1 MAKPAAAGWR
11 IFWVGCYTARR
22 GRDSGQTARA
32 SQMRHSV
39 HTPSVGQGHNAAA
52 DRSLGRCGRSPGRFV
67 GRIAAPLCVIAGL
80 GLVWAV
86 GSHGLAAQR
95 AVRPLAA
102 GVNGSTG
109 QFWTMTT
116 PLDDGRQMLL
126 LLDQQSRCLAIY
138 HVDPGA
144 GTVQL
149 KSTRDI
155 TWDLMIEE
163 FNAQEPK
170 PSSLKKMAEMPK

>member
-1 MAKPAAAGWR
+1 ML
-11 IFWVGCYTARR
+11 
-22 GRDSGQTARA
+22 
-32 SQMRHSV
+32 HSV
-39 HTPSVGQGHNAAA
+39 HSPMGEPDQAVA
-52 DRSLGRCGRSPGRFV
+52 DRSAGWCGGSSSRFV

-80 GLVWAV
+80 GLAWAV
-86 GSHGLAAQR
+86 GSHGFAAQR
-95 AVRPLAA
+95 AVRPLPAA
-102 GVNGSTG
+102 ANGAAG

-126 LLDQQSRCLAIY
+126 LLDQHSRCLAIY
-138 HVDPGA
+138 HVDPAA

>member
-1 MAKPAAAGWR
+1 MSQSEHAE
-11 IFWVGCYTARR
+11 TAPSTVARPRR
-22 GRDSGQTARA
+22 NLL
-32 SQMRHSV
+32 RHAV
-39 HTPSVGQGHNAAA
+39 
-52 DRSLGRCGRSPGRFV
+52 
-67 GRIAAPLCVIAGL
+67 APLCVAAGL
-80 GLVWAV
+80 AGAWLH
-86 GSHGLAAQR
+86 GSWGLAAQR
-95 AVRPLAA
+95 PGRPAPAVPGA
-102 GVNGSTG
+102 NGQAG

-138 HVDPGA
+138 HVDAIA

-149 KSTRDI
+149 KSTRDL

-163 FNAQEPK
+163 FNAQEPR

>member
-1 MAKPAAAGWR
+1 MLHPRHAAAAPHT
-11 IFWVGCYTARR
+11 CPP
-22 GRDSGQTARA
+22 Q
-32 SQMRHSV
+32 RHKLL
-39 HTPSVGQGHNAAA
+39 GHA
-52 DRSLGRCGRSPGRFV
+52 
-67 GRIAAPLCVIAGL
+67 AAPLCVAAGL
-80 GLVWAV
+80 AV
-86 GSHGLAAQR
+86 AWLHGSWGLAAQR
-95 AVRPLAA
+95 PGRPAPAVPGA
-102 GVNGSTG
+102 NGQAG

-138 HVDPGA
+138 HVDAIA

-149 KSTRDI
+149 KSTRDL

-163 FNAQEPK
+163 FNAQEPR